1 MTGARLPILEWIDGH
16 GVKER
21 AVLLVTVVL
30 VLSWVSNVIVIGP
43 LRARQA
49 QGALEVVALRAEVEV
64 LELESERVGTKLA
77 FDLNEPLRIRE
88 DRLERELAALNSRVV
103 ERTQALIPPDE
114 MARVLKKLLPQGRDP
129 RLVRVTSLPAEPLV
143 EAEGEEQLPDAP
155 GHVYRHGVEVELR
168 GSYLSTLRYLEAVEQ
183 LPWRLFWE
191 GLEYEVLEYPE
202 ARIVLTVRTLSL
214 REGWIGV

>member
-143 EAEGEEQLPDAP
+143 EAEGED
-155 GHVYRHGVEVELR
+155 
-168 GSYLSTLRYLEAVEQ
+168 YLSTLRYLEAVEQ